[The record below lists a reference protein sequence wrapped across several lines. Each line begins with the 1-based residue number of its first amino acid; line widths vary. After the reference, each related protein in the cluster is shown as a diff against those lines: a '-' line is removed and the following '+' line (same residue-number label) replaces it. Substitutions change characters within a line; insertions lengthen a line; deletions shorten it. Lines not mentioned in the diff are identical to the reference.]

1 MILILKF
8 YISNTKKILPI
19 LFALL
24 FFSVLQAQD
33 IYQKDSLLKELHSLK
48 YKTPT
53 QKESIEYVNLLNELS
68 ALYRFRDPDSLNIIS
83 KIALDISKKIDY
95 EKGMVVS
102 KIRQGDYFSDTSK
115 PKTAEKIYEELKTL
129 QFVNSHPE
137 IMIDVLKS
145 CSFNHFF
152 RDKLKEGIN
161 HIYRAIV
168 IAKENKFYKIEARL
182 RHNLGY
188 FYWSRELFEEAQQ
201 EYMVADS
208 LWNVAGD
215 TINLALTKSNIALNS
230 LGLNK
235 LEKAEKY
242 INQSIDVISKGS
254 NSLWL
259 SRNYRVKSSYFIASK
274 DFKNALIF
282 NKKSDSVLDFLFNP
296 RDKLQILENYAE
308 IFYKNGSLDQLQ
320 EYNLKLYNLADEL
333 KNTKAIREAYY
344 YSKEV
349 EFQKGNFKQTVTYQR
364 ILDSLDGKLEEH
376 RRTNNL
382 KFLRAK
388 LEYDK
393 GQIELRA
400 ENERKLARQTNA
412 NRITIIALII
422 SLLIGCLIIKYYYNQ
437 KKVNK
442 ELKEINDTK
451 DKIFSII
458 GHDLKTPLNTLKELL
473 ELFKDKA
480 ISPKEMIALTP
491 RIQNN
496 VDYGTFTLNNLLYW
510 AQSQMDGIRA
520 DPSKINIT
528 KIVADTVLVFSNE
541 ALKKNIQIR
550 NRITAEDMVYF
561 DCEHLRII
569 FRNLISNAIKFTPDN
584 GEIEICSDSTSLH
597 TTIKICDAGIG
608 IDENT
613 YSKLFNQDKMYST
626 KGTNNEKG
634 TGLGLSICKELLQKN
649 NSLLKIEPNSPNGS
663 CFIITIPKT

>member
-8 YISNTKKILPI
+8 CISNTKKILPI

-83 KIALDISKKIDY
+83 KIALDISEKIGY

-102 KIRQGDYFSDTSK
+102 KIRQGDYFSDTAK

-129 QFVNSHPE
+129 PFVNSHPE

-145 CSFNHFF
+145 CSYNHFF
-152 RDKLKEGIN
+152 RDKLKEGID
-161 HIYRAIV
+161 HTYRAIV
-168 IAKENKFYKIEARL
+168 IAKENKFYKMEARL

-208 LWNVAGD
+208 LWNVTGD
-215 TINLALTKSNIALNS
+215 TIDLALTKSNIALNS

-259 SRNYRVKSSYFIASK
+259 SRNYRVKSSYFIALK

-296 RDKLQILENYAE
+296 RDKLQILENYAK

-320 EYNLKLYNLADEL
+320 EYNLKLYNLAVEL

-364 ILDSLDGKLEEH
+364 ILDSLDGKLEEN

-400 ENERKLARQTNA
+400 ENETKLARQTNT
-412 NRITIIALII
+412 NRITVIALII
-422 SLLIGCLIIKYYYNQ
+422 SLLIGCLIVKNYYNQ
-437 KKVNK
+437 KKANK

-458 GHDLKTPLNTLKELL
+458 GHDLKTPLTTLNELL
-473 ELFKDKA
+473 ELFKQK
-480 ISPKEMIALTP
+480 ALTSKEITELTP
-491 RIQNN
+491 KIQTN
-496 VDYGTFTLNNLLYW
+496 VDYSTFTLNNLLCW
-510 AQSQMDGIRA
+510 AQSEMDGITTN
-520 DPSKINIT
+520 PT
-528 KIVADTVLVFSNE
+528 QVAIDEIIKETIDVFTVKSDR
-541 ALKKNIQIR
+541 KNIQIF
-550 NRITAEDMVYF
+550 NKVNQSIKGNF
-561 DCEHLRII
+561 DHEQLRII
-569 FRNLISNAIKFTPDN
+569 LRNLLCNAIKFSPNNGKIVVASEINDNNIKISICDN
-584 GEIEICSDSTSLH
+584 GKGYNPSDYHNLENGKPTMSTR
-597 TTIKICDAGIG
+597 
-608 IDENT
+608 
-613 YSKLFNQDKMYST
+613 
-626 KGTNNEKG
+626 GTNNEKG
-634 TGLGLSICKELLQKN
+634 TGLGLSICR
-649 NSLLKIEPNSPNGS
+649 
-663 CFIITIPKT
+663 